1 MSGGNGLSYE
11 AHTKPLRQ
19 PRMQPFWGEVILRRK
34 NDAHVVHAFI
44 LKLGQ
49 QQGQKWTTVCPH
61 GKHRLGSFLQ
71 QLALLGSHRRL
82 HPLIEVLHSR
92 RPTCRQHN
100 GWSLRIGR
108 IGAVRSTRG
117 AHGPGGLGSCLP
129 HGRMNRLGTVPWTP
143 RQCAAP
149 TAGAHDFP
157 PPRTRSFGGLTEALQ
172 PFCAEAQTVAQSL
185 VMLCHQVRQGG
196 DICPGLRR
204 RLFQLCI
211 GPCGLPQHLLVRA
224 QVRPPF
230 KHFGVHPLTAVGVD
244 QRLARGFA
252 TGQVATG
259 VFGLS

>member
-1 MSGGNGLSYE
+1 M
-11 AHTKPLRQ
+11 
-19 PRMQPFWGEVILRRK
+19 
-34 NDAHVVHAFI
+34 
-44 LKLGQ
+44 
-49 QQGQKWTTVCPH
+49 
-61 GKHRLGSFLQ
+61 
-71 QLALLGSHRRL
+71 ALLGSHRRL

-117 AHGPGGLGSCLP
+117 AHGPGGFGTCLP
-129 HGRMNRLGTVPWTP
+129 HGRMNRLGTVPRTP

-149 TAGAHDFP
+149 TAGTHDFP
-157 PPRTRSFGGLTEALQ
+157 PPRTRSFGGLSEALQ

-185 VMLCHQVRQGG
+185 VMLCHQVRQAG

-230 KHFGVHPLTAVGVD
+230 KHFGIHPLSAAGVD

-252 TGQVATG
+252 TAQVATG